1 MHPWRLNLNSGYAV
15 MQMDVSVGRACA
27 FLLVF
32 CVFAWTVDFWSF
44 VHFQRCC
51 MVLGIY
57 ERSGACA
64 KVEFEFRARSYA
76 D

>member
-1 MHPWRLNLNSGYAV
+1 MNSGYAV
-15 MQMDVSVGRACA
+15 MQMDVPVGRAFG

-32 CVFAWTVDFWSF
+32 CVFAWNMGFWPF
-44 VHFQRCC
+44 MYCQRFCIG
-51 MVLGIY
+51 LGIY